1 MGKIGY
7 VDGFVLI
14 IKKDKL
20 AEYRKMAKDAGKIWM
35 KCGALQYV
43 ECMGDDLT
51 PDMGGVA
58 MLQFP
63 KMIKAKEDETV
74 WFSFITYKSRK
85 HRDSVNKKMHMEME
99 KKYKD
104 KKMSDMPFDMKKMAF
119 GGFKVEVGM

>member
-1 MGKIGY
+1 MDKIGY